1 MNPLNINLS
10 RRAALGLGAVTASSL
25 ALTAC
30 AGTGGGGGNGGGGN
44 GGGGQDSGGP
54 LQFWSNH
61 PGSSQDMEREI
72 IDEWN
77 AANPDIQV
85 ELVTGGSNYEE
96 LGQKFNAALS
106 GGQLPDIIV
115 ASDVTWFNFAL
126 NGQTTN
132 LDEYWDK
139 AGVDKDSFVTTLVED
154 YAYDGK
160 HFGVPYC
167 RSTCLMYWNTEM
179 LEEAGLPSDRGPE
192 TWEEFAEW
200 APQLKEITGDSPVV
214 VVPDGSN
221 YLDWYFQGMVW
232 AFGGAYSQEW
242 EPTFTAPETIE
253 AGEFL
258 KEQVELGHIE
268 ISTDPTVAFGN
279 GNSAALLQS
288 TGSLGGLT
296 ETASIEFITTY
307 LPGPGPSCPTGGA
320 GVAIPSGI
328 ADERKVNALKFIDF
342 LTNTENTIKFSQATG
357 YMPVR
362 QDAVEHPDEVAY
374 LEENPNAKTAI
385 EQLNENTQPQ
395 DYARVFVPGGG
406 ARIGGV
412 LDEITLQ
419 GKDVTEAF
427 TQLGEETQ
435 KVIDRDIEP
444 LL

>member
-1 MNPLNINLS
+1 MNPLNIELS
-10 RRAALGLGAVTASSL
+10 RRHALGLGAVAASSV

-30 AGTGGGGGNGGGGN
+30 AGSGGGSSAKDDG
-44 GGGGQDSGGP
+44 SP
-54 LQFWSNH
+54 LKFWSNH
-61 PGSSQDMEREI
+61 PGSSQDIEKEI
-72 IDEWN
+72 IEAWN
-77 AANPDIQV
+77 KDNEDAQV
-85 ELVTGGSNYEE
+85 ELITGGSNYEE

-106 GGQLPDIIV
+106 GGELPDLIV

-126 NGQTTN
+126 NEQTTN
-132 LDEYWDK
+132 LDDLWEE
-139 AGVDKDSFVTTLVED
+139 AGVDPDTIVDTLRED
-154 YAYDGK
+154 YAYEGG
-160 HFGVPYC
+160 HYGVPYC
-167 RSTCLMYWNTEM
+167 RSTCLMYWNTDILAES
-179 LEEAGLPSDRGPE
+179 GLPTDRGPE

-200 APQLKEITGDSPVV
+200 APKIKEVIGDKPVV
-214 VVPDGSN
+214 VIPDGSN

-242 EPTFTAPETIE
+242 EPTFTEDATIK

-258 KEQVELGHIE
+258 QQQVKLGHFE

-296 ETASIEFITTY
+296 ETASVEFITTF

-328 ADERKVNALKFIDF
+328 ADDRKVKALKFIDF

-357 YMPVR
+357 YMPMR
-362 QDAVEHPDEVAY
+362 KDAVEHPDEVAY
-374 LEENPNAKTAI
+374 LEENPNAKTALDQL
-385 EQLNENTQPQ
+385 EQNTQPQ

-406 ARIGGV
+406 QRVGAALDRIAIAQ
-412 LDEITLQ
+412 E
-419 GKDVTEAF
+419 DVKTVFEDLAK
-427 TQLGEETQ
+427 ETQ
-435 KVIDRDIEP
+435 DVIDRDIQP